1 MMQKRN
7 FYSSSGKIKCSSCGN
22 YHYQWWMI
30 SHKSKLSEKI
40 GCASYMQYDSQ
51 TQAYQIISSYGSG
64 YDNLSFEVIGVIEVP
79 GRHLNAIERL
89 ILLTQHS
96 VSPVICDKCIARFI
110 NKKQINQIER

>member
-30 SHKSKLSEKI
+30 SHQKKMSQQF
-40 GCASYMQYDSQ
+40 GCASYMIYDNK
-51 TQAYQIISSYGSG
+51 TQHYQIISSYGSG
-64 YDNLSFEVIGVIEVP
+64 YDMLTFNVIDIAKVP

-89 ILLTQHS
+89 IRMTENT
-96 VSPVICDKCIARFI
+96 VSHVICDKCIDRFI
-110 NKKQINQIER
+110 RKKQIQDIQA